1 MIDTGHDKPV
11 NWMLRNLMFDKCI
24 EAGIDQQ
31 IAYYA
36 AMGFML
42 KEAGKWTLPKQG
54 PYAHIF
60 NGDEKND

>member
-1 MIDTGHDKPV
+1 MSEKPV

-24 EAGIDQQ
+24 EAGIGEQ

-42 KEAGKWTLPKQG
+42 KEAGWWSPPKQG
-54 PYAHIF
+54 PYAHIL
-60 NGDEKND
+60 NGSEEE